1 VRIAALLI
9 AIAAILSPLP
19 RDEVQAADTILK
31 PWAGGQLP
39 LFTLQSLTGEP
50 IDLTQ
55 VQAGAVLVHFF
66 ATWCEACRLEFAALR
81 QLHDHLAGE
90 SVMIIGVDAGETD
103 TRVRRFFAQEPAP
116 FSILL
121 DRDKTVSKA
130 WKVSVLPTTVLLDGD
145 LAPRLVAEGDLDWAQ
160 PEIEQLITSLSQQ
173 KARGKPDRASFSP
186 LHFRGGS
193 QCRSIA
199 VRC

>member
-1 VRIAALLI
+1 MMAVAAVLL
-9 AIAAILSPLP
+9 PLP

-31 PWAGGQLP
+31 PWADGPLP
-39 LFTLQSLTGEP
+39 LFTLPSLAGEP
-50 IDLTQ
+50 IDLAQ
-55 VQAGAVLVHFF
+55 MQAGAVLVHFF

-81 QLHDHLAGE
+81 HLHDRLAGE
-90 SVMIIGVDAGETD
+90 SVMIIGVDAGEAD
-103 TRVRRFFAQEPAP
+103 TRVRRFFAQEPVP
-116 FSILL
+116 FSIVL

-145 LAPRLVAEGDLDWAQ
+145 LTPRLVAEGDLDWAQ
-160 PEIEQLITSLSQQ
+160 PEIEQIVTNLSQQ
-173 KARGKPDRASFSP
+173 KAHGKPDRASLSP